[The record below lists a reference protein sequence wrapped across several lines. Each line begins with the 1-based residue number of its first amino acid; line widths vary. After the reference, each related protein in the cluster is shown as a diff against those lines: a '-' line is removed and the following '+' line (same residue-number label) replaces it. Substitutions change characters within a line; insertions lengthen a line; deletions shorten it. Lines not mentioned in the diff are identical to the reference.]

1 MIAFTIC
8 SNNYLAEALTLG
20 DSLVNT
26 GFLAEKYIIF
36 LADKIDE
43 TIEYEKLKYD
53 VIPVTSE
60 IVKEFDA
67 ISTYYNIIE
76 LSTSV
81 KPSIFKYLIKKYTS
95 EEIFSYLDPDLY
107 FAQNLER
114 FVEQELGDKSVLLTP
129 HLLKPVKFKRDP
141 FENIFLNFGIYNLG
155 FIAIK
160 ADKNGA
166 EMLDWWEERTLKM
179 GVINVKE
186 GLFVDQLW
194 INLVPII
201 FSNIKITLHP
211 GFNVAYWNIEERVLS
226 KLENI
231 YLINQNY
238 PLVFFHFSSF
248 DLSLKKLSRRKY
260 TELSYDTAHLN
271 ELMMEYKVLLEKNN
285 YQQYKKISPKYQV
298 SFQNFILKKL
308 STNTSLRKAKI
319 IKKIIEI
326 TPKKVLRK
334 FLNFA
339 HITDTIYR
347 GDL

>member
-8 SNNYLAEALTLG
+8 SNNYLAEALSLG
-20 DSLVNT
+20 DSLVGN
-26 GFLAEKYIIF
+26 GFPQNHYMIF
-36 LADKIDE
+36 LADIIVDDID
-43 TIEYEKLKYD
+43 YDKLKYR
-53 VIPVTSE
+53 VIPVTSQ
-60 IVKEFDA
+60 IVKEFDS
-67 ISTYYNIIE
+67 INSYYNIIE
-76 LSTSV
+76 LSTSI
-81 KPSIFKYLIKKYTS
+81 KPSIFKYLIKKYNS

-107 FAQNLER
+107 FTQNLEQ
-114 FVEQELGDKSVLLTP
+114 FIVQELDNKSVLLTP
-129 HLLKPVKFKRDP
+129 HLLKPLKYKREP

-160 ADKNGA
+160 ADKNSSD
-166 EMLDWWEERTLKM
+166 MLDWWEERTLKM

-194 INLVPII
+194 INLVPI
-201 FSNIKITLHP
+201 FFKDIKITLHP
-211 GFNVAYWNIEERVLS
+211 GFNVAYWNIVERELN
-226 KLENI
+226 KRENT

-248 DLSLKKLSRRKY
+248 DLSLKKLSKRKY
-260 TELSYDTAHLN
+260 SALSYDSIHLN
-271 ELMMEYKVLLEKNN
+271 EIMMEYKLILEKNN
-285 YQQYKKISPKYQV
+285 YHQYKKILPKYQV

-308 STNTSLRKAKI
+308 STNISLRKAKM
-319 IKKIIEI
+319 IKKIIQI
-326 TPKKVLRK
+326 MPKRILRK